1 VKSSAKAPANG
12 AARRTAKTAARAP
25 AKRTGKSPAPAKRSA
40 KSAAPAKRSAK
51 SAAKDHRGLVQ
62 TPDDRLE
69 RSLCDE
75 GMQLVAGLDEV
86 GRGAWAGPVSVGVVV
101 FPDDLVP
108 PDGLRDSKM
117 LTEDAREALYPLITQ
132 WCSAWSVGHAD
143 PGECD
148 SLGMTAALR
157 LAARRALDN
166 LSCQPRVVLMDGA
179 FDYVS
184 EPVDPNDEPVDP
196 TGPAVD
202 LNGPASKPSSS
213 PQVRTVVRGDAS
225 CVSIAAAS
233 IMAKVTRDR
242 MMRAM
247 STSFPPFDFDRN
259 KGYPS
264 PVHRTALA
272 GFGLTSIHRRSWSFV
287 DEMAFR

>member
-1 VKSSAKAPANG
+1 M
-12 AARRTAKTAARAP
+12 AA
-25 AKRTGKSPAPAKRSA
+25 GS
-40 KSAAPAKRSAK
+40 
-51 SAAKDHRGLVQ
+51 GQV
-62 TPDDRLE
+62 PDDRLE
-69 RSLCDE
+69 RSLCGE
-75 GMQLVAGLDEV
+75 GARSVAGLDEV

-101 FPDDLVP
+101 FPDDLEP

-117 LTEDAREALYPLITQ
+117 LTEERREALYPLIDE

-143 PGECD
+143 PQECD
-148 SLGMTAALR
+148 VLGMTAALR
-157 LAARRALDN
+157 LAARRALDG
-166 LSCQPRVVLMDGA
+166 LALPPRVILMDGA

-184 EPVDPNDEPVDP
+184 PPMVEADGADADGAPP
-196 TGPAVD
+196 
-202 LNGPASKPSSS
+202 PSSLR
-213 PQVRTVVRGDAS
+213 VRTVVRGDAS

-242 MMRAM
+242 MMRGLSA
-247 STSFPPFDFDRN
+247 SFPPFDFDRN

-287 DEMAFR
+287 DDLAFR